1 MTFDYVTLPEGVD
14 ANADIYPRRVGR
26 PDERALYGV
35 DPAFI
40 VEACIERRNALA
52 LGDVRKYVLSK
63 SVRRKLDRET
73 GSTSQNGID
82 FLSCIEGIR
91 HPDVSAKWITPGY
104 QFSSK
109 GGIGSDEYNDLAK
122 AYPECMV
129 TDWAD
134 PVDHSIRAISL
145 DELKACYHDI
155 SRMSRAMV
163 DGKVSHGPGT
173 STVTYKSDYGE
184 PETTT
189 QAIAAGDGFA
199 EPVGRYHDGGVYY
212 EYYYKHLDATA
223 YEYGS
228 ASYTC
233 KVKPV
238 TWNGDDIPFSGA
250 VALLKVYT
258 YEIDGNGTERYYYD
272 IVASDIGQDGSVS
285 FGGETA
291 KSIALGHK
299 SLSPVD
305 GHQYR
310 LRTLLED
317 VYVVA
322 NLDIRTLV
330 EYD

>member
-1 MTFDYVTLPEGVD
+1 MTFEYVTIPPGID
-14 ANADIYPRRVGR
+14 ADADIYPIRVGR

-40 VEACIERRNALA
+40 VEACMERRSV
-52 LGDVRKYVLSK
+52 LGLLNVRRYVLGNAVSRTLRREEGAT
-63 SVRRKLDRET
+63 SV
-73 GSTSQNGID
+73 NGIK
-82 FLSCIEGIR
+82 FLTCIEELRADYLFYGWMDQEYEFASR
-91 HPDVSAKWITPGY
+91 ND
-104 QFSSK
+104 
-109 GGIGSDEYNDLAK
+109 IGWDEYSDITR
-122 AYPECMV
+122 AYPGCTV
-129 TDWAD
+129 SDWAS
-134 PVDHSIRAISL
+134 PVDHSDRVVGL

-155 SRMSRAMV
+155 ARMSRAMV
-163 DGKVSHGPGT
+163 DGNVSHGPGT
-173 STVTYKSDYGE
+173 STVTKKSGYGE
-184 PETTT
+184 PETITS
-189 QAIAAGDGFA
+189 AIAAGSGFA
-199 EPVGRYHDGGVYY
+199 SPYGGSHGGGNYY
-212 EYYYKHLDATA
+212 EYYYKHLDATE

-238 TWNGDDIPFSGA
+238 TWNGDDVPFNGA
-250 VALLKVYT
+250 VALLKVDT
-258 YEIDGNGTERYYYD
+258 YENDGNGTERSYYD

-305 GHQYR
+305 GHQYQ
-310 LRTLLED
+310 LRTFLNA

-322 NLDIRTLV
+322 SLDLRTPV